1 MGDALSVSISAPE
14 LLTADH
20 DLSLFDCGKAALN
33 DWLKT
38 HALNNQTKGFTRVL
52 VVCEAG
58 RVVGFYGVAP
68 SAIPPSALSRSVRT
82 GRPPDPVP
90 CILLGQFAVDKN
102 FMGHGIGGALLRDA
116 LARCVAAASAIG
128 GRAVIVRA
136 IDKDAEAYWRSSG
149 FISAKDDPS
158 TLFQSIENIAKW
170 LAHIGIE
177 IVL

>member
-1 MGDALSVSISAPE
+1 VGDALSVSISAPE

-82 GRPPDPVP
+82 GWPPDPVP

-102 FMGHGIGGALLRDA
+102 FMGHGIGSALLKDA
-116 LARCVAAASAIG
+116 LGRCIAAASAIG

-170 LAHIGIE
+170 LAHTSA
-177 IVL
+177 